1 MPARSGCLSILW
13 KSKLAIDFK
22 RWTHSFELMYR
33 HAIMLYDP
41 PFQNATTWDDGNIGT
56 SHRCNLTKISP
67 TQQTQYVESILK
79 LVLKAAETIAA
90 ERQFD
95 STILNFDNLIIGI
108 INTPDKTLFEIN
120 CSQEFSPT
128 VPTGFHA
135 VTGEIKQK
143 KDVVF
148 SGHKNED
155 IISHII
161 NTFAKFCIGSRF
173 KGELSIQYP
182 DGSEGNFEA
191 SMCIKRHVS
200 RHLSSE
206 SSKPNPR

>member
-1 MPARSGCLSILW
+1 
-13 KSKLAIDFK
+13 
-22 RWTHSFELMYR
+22 
-33 HAIMLYDP
+33 MLYDP

-108 INTPDKTLFEIN
+108 INLPDKTIFEIN